1 MAKNVAFLLLSFLC
15 LSSPLYAAVE
25 FSLYQD
31 FIQWILSQQA
41 TFHRELV
48 SLVRSISKEGS
59 PVLLWGLMTTSF
71 FYGVFHA
78 AGPGHGKAV
87 ISAYMLASK
96 APIRRGVS
104 LAFLCAGVQA
114 LMAIAVIL
122 VLSQIFSLAGKV
134 MQISRFFEIASFAAV
149 GLIGVW
155 ILVRLLRGQSG
166 CGHDHSQDHLHAH
179 SSDHHDHD
187 HDHDHD
193 HHDHDHDHDHHDH
206 GSHGHGCCAHH
217 DHHDH
222 GSHGHGCC
230 AHHEQE
236 AKTARRSIWAMVA
249 AVGIRPCT
257 GAVLVLLFSL
267 STGIFLWGVVATFAM
282 ALGTAITVAVL
293 AAVSVLVR
301 DTGLALSSEHR
312 IWRQRVSRVFG
323 FIAAFALIII
333 SCSMI
338 WSYLS
343 NAGRAF

>member
-1 MAKNVAFLLLSFLC
+1 MAKNVAFVLLSFLC
-15 LSSPLYAAVE
+15 FNSPLYAAVE
-25 FSLYQD
+25 LSLYQD

-104 LAFLCAGVQA
+104 LAFLCAFVQA
-114 LMAIAVIL
+114 LMAILVIV
-122 VLSQIFSLAGKV
+122 VLSQIFSLAGKA

-166 CGHDHSQDHLHAH
+166 CGHDHSQDHLHVH
-179 SSDHHDHD
+179 SSDHHD
-187 HDHDHD
+187 
-193 HHDHDHDHDHHDH
+193 
-206 GSHGHGCCAHH
+206 HH

-222 GSHGHGCC
+222 GSHGHSCC

-267 STGIFLWGVVATFAM
+267 STGIFLWGIVATFAM

-293 AAVSVLVR
+293 ACVSVLVR

-312 IWRQRVSRVFG
+312 VWRQRVSRVFG

>member
-1 MAKNVAFLLLSFLC
+1 MAKNVAFFLLSFLL
-15 LSSPLYAAVE
+15 LSPPLYAAVE
-25 FSLYQD
+25 FSVYQD
-31 FIQWILSQQA
+31 FIQWTLSQQA

-48 SLVRSISKEGS
+48 SLVRSISKGGS
-59 PVLLWGLMTTSF
+59 PVLLWGLISTSF

-96 APIRRGVS
+96 APLRRGVS

-114 LMAIAVIL
+114 VMAILVIL
-122 VLSQIFSLAGKV
+122 VLSQVFSLAGKA

-155 ILVRLLRGQSG
+155 ILLRLLRGQSG
-166 CGHDHSQDHLHAH
+166 CGHDHSEESHSPDHLTEHHHSDADRGHSHEHSDNHA
-179 SSDHHDHD
+179 
-187 HDHDHD
+187 
-193 HHDHDHDHDHHDH
+193 
-206 GSHGHGCCAHH
+206 CCAHH
-217 DHHDH
+217 AD
-222 GSHGHGCC
+222 
-230 AHHEQE
+230 E

-257 GAVLVLLFSL
+257 GAILVLLFSL
-267 STGIFLWGVVATFAM
+267 STGIFLWGIVATFAM

-293 AAVSVLVR
+293 AGVSVLVR

-312 IWRQRVSRVFG
+312 VWRQRVSRIFG
-323 FIAAFALIII
+323 FMAAFALIII
-333 SCSMI
+333 SGSMI

-343 NAGRAF
+343 NAGRTF

>member
-41 TFHRELV
+41 IFHRELV

-122 VLSQIFSLAGKV
+122 VLSQIFSLAGKA

-187 HDHDHD
+187 HDH
-193 HHDHDHDHDHHDH
+193 HDH
-206 GSHGHGCCAHH
+206 GSHGH
-217 DHHDH
+217 
-222 GSHGHGCC
+222 SCC

-267 STGIFLWGVVATFAM
+267 STGIFLWGIVATFAM

>member
-1 MAKNVAFLLLSFLC
+1 MAKNVAFVLLSFLC

-25 FSLYQD
+25 LSLYQD

-104 LAFLCAGVQA
+104 LAFLCAFVQA
-114 LMAIAVIL
+114 LMAILVIV
-122 VLSQIFSLAGKV
+122 VLSQIFSLAGKA

-179 SSDHHDHD
+179 SSDHHDHND
-187 HDHDHD
+187 HND
-193 HHDHDHDHDHHDH
+193 
-206 GSHGHGCCAHH
+206 HH

-222 GSHGHGCC
+222 GSHGHSCC

-267 STGIFLWGVVATFAM
+267 STGIFLWGIVATFAM

-293 AAVSVLVR
+293 AGVSVLVR

-312 IWRQRVSRVFG
+312 VWRQRLSRVFG

>member
-1 MAKNVAFLLLSFLC
+1 MAKNVAFFFLSFLF
-15 LSSPLYAAVE
+15 LNSPLYAAMDFPV
-25 FSLYQD
+25 YQD
-31 FIQWILSQQA
+31 FIQWIISQQA
-41 TFHRELV
+41 GFHRELV

-59 PVLLWGLMTTSF
+59 PVLLWGLISTSF

-96 APIRRGVS
+96 APLRRGIS

-114 LMAIAVIL
+114 VMAVAVIL
-122 VLSQIFSLAGKV
+122 VLSQVFSLAGKA

-166 CGHDHSQDHLHAH
+166 CGHDHSNDHLDGHHHEPDHSHAH
-179 SSDHHDHD
+179 D
-187 HDHDHD
+187 
-193 HHDHDHDHDHHDH
+193 
-206 GSHGHGCCAHH
+206 SHACC
-217 DHHDH
+217 
-222 GSHGHGCC
+222 S
-230 AHHEQE
+230 HHEQE

-267 STGIFLWGVVATFAM
+267 SAGIFVWGLVATFAM
-282 ALGTAITVAVL
+282 ALGTAITVASL
-293 AAVSVLVR
+293 AGVSVFVR
-301 DTGLALSSEHR
+301 DTGFALSHEHQV
-312 IWRQRVSRVFG
+312 WRQRVSRAFG
-323 FIAAFALIII
+323 FIAALALIII
-333 SCSMI
+333 SSSMI
-338 WSYLS
+338 WSYIS

>member
-1 MAKNVAFLLLSFLC
+1 MAKNVAFFFLSFLF
-15 LSSPLYAAVE
+15 LHSPLYAAMDFPV
-25 FSLYQD
+25 YQD
-31 FIQWILSQQA
+31 FIQWVISQQA
-41 TFHRELV
+41 GFHRELV
-48 SLVRSISKEGS
+48 TLVRAISKEGS
-59 PVLLWGLMTTSF
+59 PILLWGLISTSF

-96 APIRRGVS
+96 APLRRGIS

-114 LMAIAVIL
+114 VMAVAVIL
-122 VLSQIFSLAGKV
+122 VLSQVFSLAGKA

-166 CGHDHSQDHLHAH
+166 CGHDHSNDHLESHHHESDHSHTHDHSHAH
-179 SSDHHDHD
+179 DSHACCSS
-187 HDHDHD
+187 
-193 HHDHDHDHDHHDH
+193 
-206 GSHGHGCCAHH
+206 
-217 DHHDH
+217 
-222 GSHGHGCC
+222 
-230 AHHEQE
+230 HEQE

-267 STGIFLWGVVATFAM
+267 SADIFVWGLVATFAM
-282 ALGTAITVAVL
+282 ALGTAITVAAL
-293 AAVSVLVR
+293 AGVSVFVR
-301 DTGLALSSEHR
+301 DTGLALSSEHQV
-312 IWRQRVSRVFG
+312 WRQRVSRAFG
-323 FIAAFALIII
+323 FVAAFALIII
-333 SCSMI
+333 SGSMI